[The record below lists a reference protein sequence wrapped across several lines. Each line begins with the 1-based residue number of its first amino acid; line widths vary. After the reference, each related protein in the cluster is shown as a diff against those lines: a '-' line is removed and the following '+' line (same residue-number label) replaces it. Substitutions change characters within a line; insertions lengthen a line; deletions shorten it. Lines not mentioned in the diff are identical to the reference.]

1 MVTEDLTMSLSAK
14 RESLARG
21 LTPKKWTGKGESFAA
36 KERQEMKGKKHSPEQ
51 IVKILREAE
60 GAKSAREVIR
70 RYQIAEQTFY
80 RWKKVYAGMEV
91 SDIRRLKAMQ
101 EENQRLKWLVAD
113 QALKI
118 ALLEEL
124 NAKKW

>member
-1 MVTEDLTMSLSAK
+1 
-14 RESLARG
+14 
-21 LTPKKWTGKGESFAA
+21 
-36 KERQEMKGKKHSPEQ
+36 MKGRRHSPEQ

-70 RYQIAEQTFY
+70 RYDITEQTFY

-91 SDIRRLKAMQ
+91 ADIKKLKAIQ
-101 EENQRLKWLVAD
+101 EENMRLKKLVAD

-118 ALLEEL
+118 QLRAVSGGGAEVFHQSSV
-124 NAKKW
+124 